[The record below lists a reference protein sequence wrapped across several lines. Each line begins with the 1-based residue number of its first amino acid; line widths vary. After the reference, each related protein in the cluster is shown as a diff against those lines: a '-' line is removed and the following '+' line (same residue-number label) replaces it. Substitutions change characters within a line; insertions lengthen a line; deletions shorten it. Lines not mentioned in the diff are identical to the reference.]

1 MLLLSAGDIETN
13 PGPQSEN
20 RKYINQVKKRF
31 NKTILRDSEGKLM

>member
-20 RKYINQVKKRF
+20 CKYK
-31 NKTILRDSEGKLM
+31 LSEEMF